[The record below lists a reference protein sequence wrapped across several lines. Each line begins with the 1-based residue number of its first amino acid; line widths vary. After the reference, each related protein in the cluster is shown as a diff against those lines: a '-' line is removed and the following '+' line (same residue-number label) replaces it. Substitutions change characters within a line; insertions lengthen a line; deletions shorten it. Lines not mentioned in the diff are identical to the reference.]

1 MRENY
6 QKGKAEKEK
15 LKAEAIANGQEPQNE
30 IKTVRRKNIACDDIS
45 KLFDELQRYFNS
57 PNGEEDEYEEID
69 EPPPFIGPQESD
81 EK

>member
-30 IKTVRRKNIACDDIS
+30 IKTIRRKNIAWDDIC
-45 KLFDELQRYFNS
+45 
-57 PNGEEDEYEEID
+57 
-69 EPPPFIGPQESD
+69 
-81 EK
+81 